1 MTHCYSRPTLTQQF
15 IMQICMRMGFIGQ
28 HMSLANC
35 QAIVLAIILLK
46 VSWKRKEMSRTII
59 ENRKYDLGGT

>member
-1 MTHCYSRPTLTQQF
+1 MTHCYSRPTLTQQV